1 MPAEIRD
8 STGGNGMRMSEETAN
23 CTVCR
28 QPLGENGRC
37 QHCDDD
43 VTHIWTIQDWR
54 PLLTLGLVIVL
65 GFSFTSLVVNGFNE
79 KQNALALPSTTQAGL
94 HAMDAQQVRRRRW
107 TTLKPRWFIRTTI
120 SNTV

>member
-1 MPAEIRD
+1 MNLAA
-8 STGGNGMRMSEETAN
+8 NGMRMSEETAK

-43 VTHIWTIQDWR
+43 GHHTWTIQDWR

-65 GFSFTSLVVNGFNE
+65 GFSFTSLVVNAFSE
-79 KQNALALPSTTQAGL
+79 KQRALAAEYYQP
-94 HAMDAQQVRRRRW
+94 VCVRW
-107 TTLKPRWFIRTTI
+107 TR
-120 SNTV
+120 SNVRGGGGRL